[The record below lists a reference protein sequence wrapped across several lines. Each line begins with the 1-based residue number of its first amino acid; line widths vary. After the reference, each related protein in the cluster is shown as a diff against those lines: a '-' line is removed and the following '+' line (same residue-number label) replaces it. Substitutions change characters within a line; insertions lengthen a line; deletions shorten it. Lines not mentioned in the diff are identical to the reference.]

1 MFQPKTD
8 VASVAAYTA
17 CFTYS
22 QTLTYN
28 NVAVAEAILT
38 NFPRALITLTVL
50 LIYHKTMDV
59 LV

>member
-8 VASVAAYTA
+8 VAALAAFTA
-17 CFTYS
+17 CFTFS

-28 NVAVAEAILT
+28 NVGVAEAIMT
-38 NFPRALITLTVL
+38 NFLRALLTLTVL